1 MGYDATLSA
10 TQAYTVGRS
19 GHFFRDTISK
29 FFTTSTPLSAYFRWK
44 SDIIETTLDE
54 LSAQIDI
61 PVQDAL
67 FQFENN
73 KVTAFKASS
82 NGKRVN
88 KENSLDNFNK
98 AVKSLPHAP
107 SLFIIINVPVD
118 TIYPK
123 VTTDK
128 ANSFGIKERIG
139 HGYSEFQGSIPG
151 RIHNVAL
158 AANRINGT
166 LIPPGETFSF
176 NETLGDISAATGY
189 QSAYI
194 IKRRPHSVRRWR
206 GCLSGINDHVSC
218 STKRWITD

>member
-1 MGYDATLSA
+1 MESTNIPFEKAAFEFRFDTYIATVSGSTLDLGYDATLSA

-107 SLFIIINVPVD
+107 SL
-118 TIYPK
+118 
-123 VTTDK
+123 
-128 ANSFGIKERIG
+128 
-139 HGYSEFQGSIPG
+139 
-151 RIHNVAL
+151 
-158 AANRINGT
+158 
-166 LIPPGETFSF
+166 
-176 NETLGDISAATGY
+176 
-189 QSAYI
+189 
-194 IKRRPHSVRRWR
+194 
-206 GCLSGINDHVSC
+206 LS
-218 STKRWITD
+218 